1 MPIFTSHQISDYY
14 DRFKTVEV
22 TFTKE
27 VIRATGLLPKMVF
40 LKGLGMQWPCIIY
53 SCSMT
58 AAKVIASLTQEN
70 FTQIR
75 DVNDL
80 LSLRFAYKDADKT
93 DPVLFFV
100 SAKVTGYTPY
110 NKDKPNLN
118 FVNLEF
124 TKRAPDDLISI
135 IGQLLDAAAASQK
148 RKEDRITLDVQTIK
162 KLGLK
167 SKGAQLFVQGVPR
180 NCIIRDLSFSGAKV
194 IISGVAKFVLDK
206 EAVLRFGTYN
216 DEVMS
221 IPGKTIR
228 HEEVEGRK
236 DLAAIA
242 VTFDEEKVPME
253 YKMIINDYLR
263 QHKSR
268 LSLNRHSE
276 AKEEET

>member
-1 MPIFTSHQISDYY
+1 MPIFTSQQITDYY
-14 DRFKTVEV
+14 ERFNNVEV

-40 LKGLGMQWPCIIY
+40 LKGLGLQWPCIIY
-53 SCSMT
+53 SCSMST
-58 AAKVIASLTQEN
+58 AKVVASLTQEN

-75 DVNDL
+75 EANNL
-80 LSLRFAYKDADKT
+80 LSLRFAFKDADKT
-93 DPVLFFV
+93 DPVLFFT
-100 SAKVTGYTPY
+100 SAKVTGYNPY
-110 NKDKPNLN
+110 NNDKPNLN

-124 TKRAPDDLISI
+124 TKRPPDDLISI

-148 RKEDRITLDVQTIK
+148 RKEERITLDVQSIK
-162 KLGLK
+162 RLGLK

-180 NCIIRDLSFSGAKV
+180 HCIIRDLSFSGAKV
-194 IISGVAKFVLDK
+194 IISGLAKFVLDK
-206 EAVLRFGTYN
+206 EAILRFETYN
-216 DEVMS
+216 NAVMS

-242 VTFDEEKVPME
+242 VTFEEEKVPME

-268 LSLNRHSE
+268 LSAKRQGE
-276 AKEEET
+276 AKQEET